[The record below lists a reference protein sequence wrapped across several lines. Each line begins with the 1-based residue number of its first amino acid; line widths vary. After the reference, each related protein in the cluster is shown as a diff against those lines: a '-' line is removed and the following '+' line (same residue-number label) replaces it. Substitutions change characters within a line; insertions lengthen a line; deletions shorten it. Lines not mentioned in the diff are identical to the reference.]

1 MKNLLIL
8 FLLSLGFIGNSYAE
22 SFQCPDVIIDKDH
35 MESIRASGCS
45 SSILQDFWCKEG
57 FTKSNDGKRCIR
69 DSKIDIGQ
77 LTVSVTDH
85 FKVEV
90 FKEEKHIFSYDCRH
104 HIFCMIFSTS
114 KENPAY
120 KISDGY
126 IEESDDLVPL
136 FSIDNLQKTYDG
148 KLIFLVEKIH
158 PRGTVGQIEQHA
170 INIINGT
177 VEERIYKWNRYLNG
191 MPEPSD
197 DEPCVN
203 MFLC

>member
-1 MKNLLIL
+1 MKKLLLLLI
-8 FLLSLGFIGNSYAE
+8 LSLGFIGNSYATVMICTDNNDP
-22 SFQCPDVIIDKDH
+22 STCTLPSPPSDMAD
-35 MESIRASGCS
+35 SWYCN
-45 SSILQDFWCKEG
+45 EG
-57 FTKSNDGKRCIR
+57 FTKSDDGKRCIR

-90 FKEEKHIFSYDCRH
+90 FLKNKHVFSYNCRH

-120 KISDGY
+120 KISDGF

-136 FSIDNLQKTYDG
+136 FSIGDLQKTYDG
-148 KLIFLVEKIH
+148 KLRFLVEKIH
-158 PRGTVGQIEQHA
+158 PRGTVGQIEQYA
-170 INIINGT
+170 INIITGT

-191 MPEPSD
+191 MPESSA
-197 DEPCVN
+197 DEHCVN